1 MDVNQKRTLVEQ
13 WYRQYSKLLF
23 HAACLLDTPDAAE
36 EIVQETFRIVM
47 ETDDLEQVEYSK
59 TWLRK
64 IVYNVV
70 QNRQRRQ
77 ERFASVPIDGDEGTS
92 VEELG
97 SHEDEPDVELEYG
110 GIVSAEDLHLLRLSS
125 VEQHTYSEIA
135 EELGISA
142 EACRK
147 RVDRAKKELR
157 KKLEKDR
164 S

>member
-47 ETDDLEQVEYSK
+47 EADVLEQVKYPK

-70 QNRQRRQ
+70 RNRKRIQ
-77 ERFASVPIDGDEGTS
+77 ERFASVPLDAEETPLEKMGNDE
-92 VEELG
+92 V
-97 SHEDEPDVELEYG
+97 EPDIELEYG
-110 GIVSAEDLHLLRLSS
+110 GIVSKADMRLLRLSI
-125 VEQHTYSEIA
+125 VDQHTYAEIA
-135 EELGISA
+135 KELGISVKSCQKRA
-142 EACRK
+142 E
-147 RVDRAKKELR
+147 RAKKEMR
-157 KKLEKDR
+157 RKLEENE

>member
-1 MDVNQKRTLVEQ
+1 MDVNQKRTLVEK
-13 WYRQYSKLLF
+13 WYQQYSKLLF

-47 ETDDLEQVEYSK
+47 ETDNPEQVEYPK

-70 QNRQRRQ
+70 RNRQRRQ
-77 ERFASVPIDGDEGTS
+77 ERFASVPIDDERIPI
-92 VEELG
+92 EELG
-97 SHEDEPDVELEYG
+97 SRVDEPDIELEYG
-110 GIVSAEDLHLLRLSS
+110 SIVSAEDLHLLRLSS
-125 VEQHTYSEIA
+125 VEQYTYSEIA
-135 EELGISA
+135 EELGVSA

-147 RVDRAKKELR
+147 RVNRAKKELR